1 MASMMS
7 PTHTDGRHN
16 VTWELSAFAL
26 FSLENQEA
34 LPLLRKNYCPLVCS
48 FNALGGTAAKT
59 LVSCSVTL
67 LWQNHDYLPH
77 KKPPQN
83 TPVNFD
89 PPIPPRVNRHPSNA
103 EEPYTHFF

>member
-7 PTHTDGRHN
+7 PAHTDGRHD

-48 FNALGGTAAKT
+48 FNALGG
-59 LVSCSVTL
+59 
-67 LWQNHDYLPH
+67 
-77 KKPPQN
+77 
-83 TPVNFD
+83 
-89 PPIPPRVNRHPSNA
+89 
-103 EEPYTHFF
+103 

>member
-7 PTHTDGRHN
+7 PAHTDGRHD

-59 LVSCSVTL
+59 LLSCSVTL
-67 LWQNHDYLPH
+67 LEGVQTFLTESWLPPPQ
-77 KKPPQN
+77 KKPQ
-83 TPVNFD
+83 
-89 PPIPPRVNRHPSNA
+89 
-103 EEPYTHFF
+103 THL